1 VRHRVAGTLAK
12 GMLSGAWPPAQGAR
26 SRWARDATLREG
38 SLESGWAGLQAFSTC
53 KPHSHLLWNP
63 YKESPDRQRA
73 LFELQAGESRL
84 YLNQYIFTIC
94 ALVSK
99 CRYPLERPSTDK
111 PRRFVARWQPAVFAG
126 HRSQA
131 SPRLLPAGNQ
141 QSLRA
146 TTIKQT
152 S

>member
-1 VRHRVAGTLAK
+1 VRHQVAGTLAK
-12 GMLSGAWPPAQGAR
+12 GMLSGARPPAQGDR
-26 SRWARDATLREG
+26 GRWARDATLCEG
-38 SLESGWAGLQAFSTC
+38 SLESGWAGLQAFSTR

-63 YKESPDRQRA
+63 YTESPGRQRA
-73 LFELQAGESRL
+73 LFELQAGESHL
-84 YLNQYIFTIC
+84 SLNQHVFTMC
-94 ALVSK
+94 VLVSK
-99 CRYPLERPSTDK
+99 CRYPLERPSTNK
-111 PRRFVARWQPAVFAG
+111 PWRFVARWQPAVFAG

-146 TTIKQT
+146 TTITQT